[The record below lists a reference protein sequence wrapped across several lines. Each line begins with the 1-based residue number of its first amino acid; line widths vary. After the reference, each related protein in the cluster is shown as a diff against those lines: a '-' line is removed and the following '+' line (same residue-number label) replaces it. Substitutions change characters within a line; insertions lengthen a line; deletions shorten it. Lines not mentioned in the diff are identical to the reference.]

1 MEKKLK
7 IMFWI
12 LIFILSVVSVF
23 AEESCGITNFASC
36 LPEKIFS
43 YFGKIVTAPLDSML
57 TFVKTIIA
65 MPANTDLFKDLW
77 ATMVYIIS
85 MFYGLM
91 FMWSGFQF
99 MVSGYDV
106 VQRDKAK
113 TFLRNTIVMIV
124 FVQCSYYLYLLIIEI
139 SEIMTS
145 GVMNIIP
152 QDFFSV
158 QMTGITQAIAY
169 QLFSISLIGILLIV
183 CLLLLIRF
191 LVVSLG
197 VALFPIAIFC
207 YFVEPLNSYGKL
219 MLNFLFSNIF
229 VNFFICLIILAFSRI
244 TYSPHFAEFKIYAMM
259 ATYLCVIIVM
269 IFVCWFSVI
278 KSAVNST
285 SSVVS
290 VISKF
295 KGF

>member
-1 MEKKLK
+1 
-7 IMFWI
+7 MFWI